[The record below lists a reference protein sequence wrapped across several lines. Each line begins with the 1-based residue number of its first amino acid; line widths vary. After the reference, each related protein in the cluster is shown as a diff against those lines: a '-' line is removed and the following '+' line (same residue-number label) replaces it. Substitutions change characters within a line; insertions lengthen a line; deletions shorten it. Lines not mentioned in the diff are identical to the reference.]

1 VSRDEPVAQAEG
13 GTLGLSVR
21 PLQRDELR
29 RSGVDHGLLVE
40 NVSGAAAQAG
50 IEAGDVLLALNG
62 KPVHSVEQIHQALQ
76 AHPKH
81 VALLIDRD
89 GQRIFVPV
97 DIG

>member
-1 VSRDEPVAQAEG
+1 
-13 GTLGLSVR
+13 
-21 PLQRDELR
+21 
-29 RSGVDHGLLVE
+29 
-40 NVSGAAAQAG
+40 
-50 IEAGDVLLALNG
+50 VLLAPNG
-62 KPVHSVEQIHQALQ
+62 KTVRSIEQTRQALQ